1 MDTRESENRPQPPDS
16 TTAVVLSGGGARGA
30 YQVGVLRWIAR
41 QYPDLR
47 IPVLTGVSAGAINA
61 AYLAGRPEPF
71 PEALDRLAALWSDL
85 STEDILRAGFFSL
98 IGNALKVALNLGSGG
113 SRLAPGVRG
122 LVDTSPLERTLARVL
137 SPERIAENIEAGRLH
152 AVAVSATSY
161 ATGRTVT
168 FVQAADGARM
178 WSRSRRESIAAEVG
192 VDQVMASSAIPL
204 FFPARS
210 VGGEWFGDGSLRQGS
225 PLSPAVFLGADRILA
240 VSSRYSTESHEPDGR
255 DDDGYPPAAQILGLM
270 LNSIFLD
277 NLDADAERLERINAI
292 VARVPREKQWLVPE
306 REVSF
311 LVIRPSSDLGRMA
324 ARYEAELPRTLR
336 YLIRGLGSGRVASPD
351 LLSYLMFEGEYLA
364 ELIRLGERDAER
376 NWLRIRKFF
385 EAGTGRSESGDTRSK
400 ASRQAESQT

>member
-1 MDTRESENRPQPPDS
+1 MDTRETESRPQAPGS
-16 TTAVVLSGGGARGA
+16 RTALVLSGGGARGA

-41 QYPDLR
+41 QYPELR
-47 IPVLTGVSAGAINA
+47 IPILTGVSAGAINA
-61 AYLAGRPEPF
+61 AYLAGRPEPL
-71 PEALDRLAALWSDL
+71 PESVDRLAALWSDL
-85 STEDILRAGFFSL
+85 STEDILRADFISL

-122 LVDTSPLERTLARVL
+122 LVDTSPLERTLAGVL
-137 SPERIAENIEAGRLH
+137 SPERIAENIAADRLH

-161 ATGRTVT
+161 ASGRTVT
-168 FVQAADGARM
+168 FVQAAAGARM
-178 WSRSRRESIAAEVG
+178 WARTRRESVAAEVG

-204 FFPARS
+204 FFPARE
-210 VGGEWFGDGSLRQGS
+210 VDGEWFGDGSLRQGS

-240 VSSRYSTESHEPDGR
+240 VSSRYSSETREPIGA

-292 VARVPREKQWLVPE
+292 VARIPDEKQWLVPE
-306 REVSF
+306 REVRF

-324 ARYEAELPRTLR
+324 ARHEAELPRTLR
-336 YLIRGLGSGRVASPD
+336 YLIRGLGSGRMASPD
-351 LLSYLMFEGEYLA
+351 LLSYLMFEGGYLT
-364 ELIRLGERDAER
+364 ELIQLGERDAER

-385 EAGTGRSESGDTRSK
+385 EGGSG
-400 ASRQAESQT
+400 